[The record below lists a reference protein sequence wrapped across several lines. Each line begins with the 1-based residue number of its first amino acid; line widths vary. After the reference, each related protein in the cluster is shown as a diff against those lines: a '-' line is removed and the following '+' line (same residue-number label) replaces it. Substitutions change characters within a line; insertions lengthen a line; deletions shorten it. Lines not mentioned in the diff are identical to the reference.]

1 MKSSRREFLKRGT
14 LGALAAGVPLG
25 LSLKAAG
32 MTTATPTGAGMGL
45 AAFKAQLGTTFTI
58 NDQAGKV
65 KTTLVDVTSFAS
77 RKQAA
82 AGKEGFS
89 LLFHGPKD
97 MTLQQNTYLIE
108 HDKLGMLSFLVVPVL
123 QTKEKR
129 GPYYEAIINR
139 LNP

>member
-25 LSLKAAG
+25 LSIKAAG
-32 MTTATPTGAGMGL
+32 MITATPTVAGLGL

-65 KTTLVDVTSFAS
+65 QTKLVDVTSFAS
-77 RKQAA
+77 RKQVA

-97 MTLQQNTYLIE
+97 LTLQQNTYLIE
-108 HDKLGMLSFLVVPVL
+108 HEELGMFSFLIVPVL
-123 QTKEKR
+123 QTKDRR
-129 GPYYEAIINR
+129 GPYYEAVINR

>member
-25 LSLKAAG
+25 LSLKADG
-32 MTTATPTGAGMGL
+32 MTTATPTAAGMGL

-58 NDQAGKV
+58 NNQAGKV

-77 RKQAA
+77 RRQAA

-89 LLFHGPKD
+89 LLFHGPRD
-97 MTLQQNTYLIE
+97 TTLQQNTYLIE
-108 HDKLGMLSFLVVPVL
+108 HEKLGMLSFLIVPVL

-129 GPYYEAIINR
+129 GPYYEAVINR

>member
-32 MTTATPTGAGMGL
+32 MTTETPTAAGMGL

-58 NDQAGKV
+58 NNHDGKV

-77 RKQAA
+77 RRQVA

-89 LLFHGPKD
+89 LIFRGPKD
-97 MTLQQNTYLIE
+97 LTLQQNTYLIE
-108 HDKLGMLSFLVVPVL
+108 HDKLGMLSFLIVPVL
-123 QTKEKR
+123 QTNDRR
-129 GPYYEAIINR
+129 GPYYEAVINR

>member
-1 MKSSRREFLKRGT
+1 
-14 LGALAAGVPLG
+14 
-25 LSLKAAG
+25 
-32 MTTATPTGAGMGL
+32 MTTATPTAAGMGL

-97 MTLQQNTYLIE
+97 TTLQQNTYLIE
-108 HDKLGMLSFLVVPVL
+108 HEKLGMLSFLIVPVL